1 MSVRDC
7 KDYKNHYRF
16 YSILK
21 ILYRR
26 EKLSLLLPAVSLY
39 LARGLIFGRL
49 IDVLHISS
57 GLWILFCLGS
67 SWARINSGRI
77 FNEILVE
84 LWMASKQA
92 SKQTNKQKEK
102 DVIRPAAKKSIRIAY
117 ACSLLF
123 AALTLVN

>member
-1 MSVRDC
+1 M
-7 KDYKNHYRF
+7 
-16 YSILK
+16 LK

-26 EKLSLLLPAVSLY
+26 EKLSLLLPAVPLY

-67 SWARINSGRI
+67 SWAKINSGRI

-84 LWMASKQA
+84 LWMASKQ
-92 SKQTNKQKEK
+92 TNKQTKRKE
-102 DVIRPAAKKSIRIAY
+102 I
-117 ACSLLF
+117 LF
-123 AALTLVN
+123 DQQQQRSQSE

>member
-1 MSVRDC
+1 VD
-7 KDYKNHYRF
+7 F
-16 YSILK
+16 
-21 ILYRR
+21 
-26 EKLSLLLPAVSLY
+26 
-39 LARGLIFGRL
+39 FGRL

-67 SWARINSGRI
+67 SWAKINSGRI
-77 FNEILVE
+77 LNEILVE

-92 SKQTNKQKEK
+92 RTHTNKKK
-102 DVIRPAAKKSIRIAY
+102 RDVIRPAAKKSIRIAY

>member
-1 MSVRDC
+1 M
-7 KDYKNHYRF
+7 
-16 YSILK
+16 LK

-26 EKLSLLLPAVSLY
+26 EKLSLLLPAVPLY

-49 IDVLHISS
+49 IDVLHISL

-67 SWARINSGRI
+67 SWAKIKSGRI
-77 FNEILVE
+77 FNKILVE

-92 SKQTNKQKEK
+92 SKHTNKKK
-102 DVIRPAAKKSIRIAY
+102 RGVIRPAAKKSIRIAY